1 MKWRR
6 SDMTTTTSSS
16 KPGRFRELYR
26 DILHRNRGYLWLY
39 SALVAVCYPLLFAL
53 EAFKRVDQAEAAR
66 IQAYAPETLAQNP
79 MYFYSFE
86 GLGCNFAGVSIVF
99 FLMIALLAPMI
110 LALVLNSYM
119 HSKKASD
126 VYHAIPVS
134 RGTLLTANA
143 AVGMTI
149 IGLPLAASNLFI
161 MAVQIAKFGFLPDV
175 TAYLWL
181 DALGWMICG
190 FAIYAVTTF
199 VSVCVG
205 TVFDTFVLSGTLLL
219 AAPVLSALGLA
230 VTELFLFGWSAGMDA
245 LTFVTRLSPV
255 TLMIERFAIADGTLG
270 ASSPIRLFGPGRL
283 PGANLAL
290 LVWLA
295 LGLLIFLAAVRVY
308 RRRRTEVA
316 ETTSSRGALQAL
328 VKLAGTAV
336 CGVTAGLIACSGSH
350 GRTDFLLWTAL
361 IGALTYAVAEVVLNR
376 GFKTLVRSLP
386 LGAATVAGVVLVSLI
401 PMTGAF
407 GYESRVPAP
416 EEVAA
421 VEIGYTG
428 RYAADI
434 SICRVEPGLPDNGGK
449 AGRAVGYT
457 NEVLLSAPEDLS
469 AVEAFHRDVIAK
481 RYRPYEGITLEPGEE
496 YMHLGSTITYTLKNG
511 RTLTRRYEGAGTGSI
526 RLLAPLETSP
536 DLLAQT
542 HPAFFDRG
550 QDVKKWRISDPFGAW
565 TVEKA
570 WPVADSQA
578 LLDAMRTDL
587 LAQTV
592 EDLLHPSDA
601 PVAWVT
607 FEADL
612 PPEGA
617 PRASTSGSFLV
628 TESSLH
634 TRAFLAE
641 KGVLD
646 EIAPDLDAC
655 YAVGV
660 SGSGVRYLTTSDS
673 AVLQVI
679 PGRGEFTAND
689 YDYLKENVEA
699 SRRYYAENPDV
710 LAADFSPGEDV
721 ELDEWGNAV
730 VQTQMAGAS
739 EVLFEDP
746 ADIAALAAAAVPSWD
761 TTEPVVCANFWF
773 RGATGGTPVLL
784 PLSRLPEDLRQRIAY
799 PYGVPGE

>member
-16 KPGRFRELYR
+16 KPGRVRELYR
-26 DILHRNRGYLWLY
+26 VILHRNRGYLWLY

-53 EAFKRVDQAEAAR
+53 EAFKRVDPAEAAR

-79 MYFYSFE
+79 LYFYSFE

-149 IGLPLAASNLFI
+149 VGLPLAASNLFI

-219 AAPVLSALGLA
+219 AAPVLSALGLT
-230 VTELFLFGWSAGMDA
+230 VTELFLFGWSAGVDA

-316 ETTSSRGALQAL
+316 ETTSSRGVLQAL

-336 CGVTAGLIACSGSH
+336 CGVTAGLIACSGRRSSA
-350 GRTDFLLWTAL
+350 RSPTRWPRSSSTA
-361 IGALTYAVAEVVLNR
+361 
-376 GFKTLVRSLP
+376 
-386 LGAATVAGVVLVSLI
+386 
-401 PMTGAF
+401 
-407 GYESRVPAP
+407 
-416 EEVAA
+416 
-421 VEIGYTG
+421 
-428 RYAADI
+428 
-434 SICRVEPGLPDNGGK
+434 
-449 AGRAVGYT
+449 
-457 NEVLLSAPEDLS
+457 
-469 AVEAFHRDVIAK
+469 
-481 RYRPYEGITLEPGEE
+481 
-496 YMHLGSTITYTLKNG
+496 
-511 RTLTRRYEGAGTGSI
+511 
-526 RLLAPLETSP
+526 
-536 DLLAQT
+536 
-542 HPAFFDRG
+542 
-550 QDVKKWRISDPFGAW
+550 
-565 TVEKA
+565 
-570 WPVADSQA
+570 
-578 LLDAMRTDL
+578 
-587 LAQTV
+587 
-592 EDLLHPSDA
+592 
-601 PVAWVT
+601 
-607 FEADL
+607 
-612 PPEGA
+612 
-617 PRASTSGSFLV
+617 
-628 TESSLH
+628 
-634 TRAFLAE
+634 
-641 KGVLD
+641 
-646 EIAPDLDAC
+646 
-655 YAVGV
+655 
-660 SGSGVRYLTTSDS
+660 
-673 AVLQVI
+673 
-679 PGRGEFTAND
+679 
-689 YDYLKENVEA
+689 A
-699 SRRYYAENPDV
+699 SRRSC
-710 LAADFSPGEDV
+710 AACRWARRRSP
-721 ELDEWGNAV
+721 
-730 VQTQMAGAS
+730 AS
-739 EVLFEDP
+739 CSS
-746 ADIAALAAAAVPSWD
+746 PS
-761 TTEPVVCANFWF
+761 
-773 RGATGGTPVLL
+773 
-784 PLSRLPEDLRQRIAY
+784 SR
-799 PYGVPGE
+799 

>member
-53 EAFKRVDQAEAAR
+53 EAFKRVDPAEAAR

-99 FLMIALLAPMI
+99 LLMIALLAPMI

-149 IGLPLAASNLFI
+149 VGLPLAASNLFI

-219 AAPVLSALGLA
+219 AAPVLSALGLT
-230 VTELFLFGWSAGMDA
+230 VTELFLFGWSAGVDA

-316 ETTSSRGALQAL
+316 ETTSSRGVLQAL

-361 IGALTYAVAEVVLNR
+361 IGALAYAVAEVVLNR

-421 VEIGYTG
+421 GEIGYTG

-434 SICRVEPGLPDNGGK
+434 SICRVEPGLPDNGDK

-457 NEVLLSAPEDLS
+457 NEVLLSSPEDLS

-481 RYRPYEGITLEPGEE
+481 RYRPYEVITLEPGEE

-511 RTLTRRYEGAGTGSI
+511 RTLTRRY
-526 RLLAPLETSP
+526 
-536 DLLAQT
+536 
-542 HPAFFDRG
+542 
-550 QDVKKWRISDPFGAW
+550 
-565 TVEKA
+565 
-570 WPVADSQA
+570 
-578 LLDAMRTDL
+578 
-587 LAQTV
+587 
-592 EDLLHPSDA
+592 
-601 PVAWVT
+601 
-607 FEADL
+607 
-612 PPEGA
+612 
-617 PRASTSGSFLV
+617 
-628 TESSLH
+628 
-634 TRAFLAE
+634 
-641 KGVLD
+641 
-646 EIAPDLDAC
+646 
-655 YAVGV
+655 
-660 SGSGVRYLTTSDS
+660 
-673 AVLQVI
+673 
-679 PGRGEFTAND
+679 
-689 YDYLKENVEA
+689 
-699 SRRYYAENPDV
+699 
-710 LAADFSPGEDV
+710 
-721 ELDEWGNAV
+721 
-730 VQTQMAGAS
+730 
-739 EVLFEDP
+739 
-746 ADIAALAAAAVPSWD
+746 
-761 TTEPVVCANFWF
+761 
-773 RGATGGTPVLL
+773 
-784 PLSRLPEDLRQRIAY
+784 
-799 PYGVPGE
+799 